1 MIVFGTLLA
10 ISIST
15 ADLRREFAVAS
26 SDAGIVR
33 DAGSRW
39 IRKNAG
45 QKKAMDNRV
54 PIVAH
59 FPKYR
64 CVILQLRSASVGGS
78 PIYCYNTKNVRL
90 ISKYDDVE

>member
-1 MIVFGTLLA
+1 MIMFGALLA

-15 ADLRREFAVAS
+15 ADLRRELGVAS

-39 IRKNAG
+39 IRKNSG
-45 QKKAMDNRV
+45 QEKAMDNIV

-64 CVILQLRSASVGGS
+64 CVILKLRSAAVGES
-78 PIYCYNTKNVRL
+78 PIYCYNKKYGKL
-90 ISKYDDVE
+90 ISKHDDVE